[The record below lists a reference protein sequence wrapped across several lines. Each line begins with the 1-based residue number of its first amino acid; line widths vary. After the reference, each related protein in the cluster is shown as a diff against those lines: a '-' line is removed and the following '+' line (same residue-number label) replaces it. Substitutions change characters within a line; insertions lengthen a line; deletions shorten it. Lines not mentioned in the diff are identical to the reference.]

1 MVAESCATGEVRAY
15 VDQRLAHRRT
25 YLRASRGPGRRAGE
39 RGERGPLSRS
49 LWQPQDDFNVA
60 FLSRLAMAVARWLG
74 HGRCEVHLT
83 LAVSSLSLCAMRLLH
98 SGNLPE
104 ALALQ
109 GEPPQSYDLHCGTQS
124 LSRLRAKEPR

>member
-1 MVAESCATGEVRAY
+1 MWTNALRTGGRTCERAAGLAAEPANVANAG
-15 VDQRLAHRRT
+15 RT
-25 YLRASRGPGRRAGE
+25 RTRV
-39 RGERGPLSRS
+39 S

-60 FLSRLAMAVARWLG
+60 FLSRLAMAVASWLG

-109 GEPPQSYDLHCGTQS
+109 GEPAQSYDLLCGTQS